1 MLIRISSNIQINLGI
16 IGVSIIL
23 SWLIGIVTILGL
35 LGYTNLYQEYGINL
49 HLFRLLM
56 YLKNFFNVLFDCAR
70 S

>member
-35 LGYTNLYQEYGINL
+35 LGYTNLYRN
-49 HLFRLLM
+49 M
-56 YLKNFFNVLFDCAR
+56 A
-70 S
+70 